1 MQIDEKLVQYLERL
15 GRIELSADERAAC
28 EQDLQKILDY
38 IDTLEQLDTEGV
50 EPASHSFPVANVVRE
65 DEVTNTARQG
75 EMLQNAPDSRDGS
88 FAVPKT
94 VE

>member
-38 IDTLEQLDTEGV
+38 IDTLEELDTEGV

-75 EMLQNAPDSRDGS
+75 EMLQNAPDSRDGC

>member
-15 GRIELSADERAAC
+15 GRIALSADERAAC

-38 IDTLEQLDTEGV
+38 IDTLEELDTDGV
-50 EPASHSFPVANVVRE
+50 EPASHSFPVANVLRG
-65 DEVTNTARQG
+65 DEVTNAPRQND
-75 EMLQNAPDSRDGS
+75 MLKNAPDSRDGC